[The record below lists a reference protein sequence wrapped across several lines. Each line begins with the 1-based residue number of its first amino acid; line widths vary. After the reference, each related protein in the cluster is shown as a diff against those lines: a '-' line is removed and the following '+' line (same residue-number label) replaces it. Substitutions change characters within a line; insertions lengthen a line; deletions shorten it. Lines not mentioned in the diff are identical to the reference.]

1 MSLSKGFVPWS
12 LLTKSGLVHQPSG
25 LNPITMVF
33 QTCQPLLSRGF
44 NPLTPSTFHT
54 PSHQFFL
61 TPSFHT
67 LHSFFFIP
75 PISTCWQK
83 EMGCCACSCI
93 GLLSKPMQKRSC
105 TSIDLLSKS
114 MEKTKRRCTSIDL
127 LAKSMEKTQKRNT
140 QSHCTRNCYKQQL
153 VS

>member
-1 MSLSKGFVPWS
+1 MA
-12 LLTKSGLVHQPSG
+12 
-25 LNPITMVF
+25 F

-61 TPSFHT
+61 THSFHT
-67 LHSFFFIP
+67 LHSFFFTP